1 MEMLSREFELNPK
14 DVHAYQ
20 TNGFVL
26 LKKLFTPELLE
37 YLQHRMN
44 EELSTPTDD
53 YQKGFDR
60 LGYGLC
66 TGDKVIY
73 ELLADK
79 GFKQLMWSLTNQK
92 LFFTQGVGFGLKKG
106 VSTGFSWHIES
117 QSFGFH
123 RATDYATTLWT
134 PLHPINTKG
143 QRGGMRYVPRQ
154 VISGEYMY
162 SHVDPAVFRCL
173 NECINAGGIT
183 FDKYVALRDEPLNS
197 SGMSRL
203 LEYFAVEDDF
213 EFGDALLFDKY
224 VLHRSVMLD
233 EGPMEVRDAFS
244 LRFIC
249 ESSRYDYKRAHDIE
263 IPRNYFN
270 YPGPTKF
277 HLEICKDDGELIIDS
292 PFFDGDREQRRLF
305 A

>member
-1 MEMLSREFELNPK
+1 MELLSKEFALTTN
-14 DVHAYQ
+14 DIQDYQ

-26 LKKLFTPELLE
+26 LKQLFTPELLE

-44 EELSTPTDD
+44 EELSTPTDH
-53 YQKGFDR
+53 YQKGFAR

-66 TGDKVIY
+66 AGDKVIY
-73 ELLADK
+73 ALLADQR
-79 GFKQLMWSLTNQK
+79 FRQLMWSLTNQR
-92 LFFTQGVGFGLKKG
+92 LFFTQGVGFSLKQG

-123 RATDYATTLWT
+123 RAEDYATTLWT

-143 QRGGMRYVPRQ
+143 QHGGMRYVSRQ

-173 NECINAGGIT
+173 RERIDAGGIA
-183 FDKYVALRDEPLNS
+183 FDEYVALRDEPLNS

-213 EFGDALLFDKY
+213 EPGDALLFDKY
-224 VLHRSVMLD
+224 VIHRSVRLD
-233 EGPMEVRDAFS
+233 AGPLDVRDAFS
-244 LRFIC
+244 LRFIS
-249 ESSRYDYKRAHDIE
+249 ESSRYDYQRAHDVE

-277 HLEICKDDGELIIDS
+277 HLEICKDDGELIVDS
-292 PFFDGDREQRRLF
+292 PFFDTDREQRRI
-305 A
+305 AP